1 MARTREEV
9 EPEQHEV
16 PRRPEPRS
24 PGVWP
29 SSVAEPGP
37 QRSDRSLRH
46 SLGGVGRGS
55 GVLPALLPH
64 SPSAGGQEE
73 GRGGGTDE
81 EAGGSGAIRDAHGR
95 GSRVA
100 DLGEAGLD
108 SGSACQVPRPHSAS
122 STPGRR
128 KRKKRVKKKLPRT
141 SSFAHAAR
149 SLKSGVFSTGPL
161 YLTVLCIFVL
171 LWIHVHT
178 SVYARLE
185 FHWFST

>member
-1 MARTREEV
+1 MVLAESNHHAAPRGQKMARTREEV

-16 PRRPEPRS
+16 PRRLEPRS

-37 QRSDRSLRH
+37 RRSDRSLRH
-46 SLGGVGRGS
+46 SSGGVGRGS

-81 EAGGSGAIRDAHGR
+81 EAGGSGAVRDAH

-100 DLGEAGLD
+100 DAWGSRPGQRSSVLG
-108 SGSACQVPRPHSAS
+108 SAS
-122 STPGRR
+122 SLCFVHAGEEEEEEEGEEEA
-128 KRKKRVKKKLPRT
+128 
-141 SSFAHAAR
+141 SSNFIFCSR
-149 SLKSGVFSTGPL
+149 CSQSEIWCFSLQA
-161 YLTVLCIFVL
+161 LC
-171 LWIHVHT
+171 T
-178 SVYARLE
+178 
-185 FHWFST
+185 